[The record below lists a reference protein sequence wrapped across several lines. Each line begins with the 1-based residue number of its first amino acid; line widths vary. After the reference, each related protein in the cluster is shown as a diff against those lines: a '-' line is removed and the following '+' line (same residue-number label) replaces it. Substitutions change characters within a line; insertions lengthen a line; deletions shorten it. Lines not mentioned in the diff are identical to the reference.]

1 MEADD
6 ESWTSCIQCA
16 EGTGLVNEWMEN
28 GHDRDICAWT
38 ESIDHCI
45 TENVSDN
52 LDCLECEPEYY
63 FNDDEDVK
71 EC

>member
-52 LDCLECEPEYY
+52 LDCL
-63 FNDDEDVK
+63 
-71 EC
+71 